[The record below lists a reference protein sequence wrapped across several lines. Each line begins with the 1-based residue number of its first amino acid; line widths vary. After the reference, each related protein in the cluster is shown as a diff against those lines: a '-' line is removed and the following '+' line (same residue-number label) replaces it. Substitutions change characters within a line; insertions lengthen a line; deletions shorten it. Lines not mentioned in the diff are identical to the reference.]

1 MVDIRNGEE
10 SDRFQKRDEHET
22 RIPSILYAVRVP
34 IEPRHQCLN
43 KSVNASLSGALRVP
57 ASADAP
63 VYASDPLASPKATPT
78 SLEVAP
84 HPAADFSDTSC
95 TAARHAAYGTGKP
108 EVLAPAGN
116 LATLKTAIDFGADAV
131 YCGGQEF
138 GMRSAPKNFT
148 LEDFE
153 QAVRYAHA
161 RHARVYATCNIL
173 PSSDEVPRMNAYMGE
188 LEQIGV
194 DALIISDI
202 GVLMAA
208 CTVAP
213 HTQLHVSTQAG
224 VTNYQTAR
232 ALVELGASR
241 IVLARE
247 LDLEAIRAIRANLG
261 QQIELEA
268 FVHGSMCMAFSG
280 RCLISQHLTGRDAN
294 HGDCVQACRYKY
306 HVVEEKRPNEF
317 IPVEVSEQ
325 GTFLF
330 NSQDMNLLEHVD
342 DILDAGVTSLK
353 IEGRAKGAYYAAVT
367 ANAYKCAVNE
377 YLAQRE
383 AGNVQSLA
391 LPQWLREEPYKVTH
405 REYST
410 GFYYRQHP
418 ASESVTRGGYI
429 NEWRW
434 LGTVLG
440 CDEECGAGERCG
452 EEERRGRD
460 KERQESV
467 GSGCDD
473 ARSGSGV
480 ECCER
485 AECGSSEERRESER
499 RLRIFARNKIAPGM
513 EIEFLA
519 PARPPIKY
527 RVPAA
532 GLCDGEGNPVDQIN
546 NPAHE
551 FSLPLLGAEYIPAGA
566 MIRARVKQA

>member
-1 MVDIRNGEE
+1 MVDIRDGEK
-10 SDRFQKRDEHET
+10 SDSFQKRYEHIT
-22 RIPSILYAVRVP
+22 RLPSILYAVRVP
-34 IEPRHQCLN
+34 FESRHCAN
-43 KSVNASLSGALRVP
+43 VSWDANAAAAQTP
-57 ASADAP
+57 AECAVS
-63 VYASDPLASPKATPT
+63 
-78 SLEVAP
+78 
-84 HPAADFSDTSC
+84 
-95 TAARHAAYGTGKP
+95 KP

-131 YCGGQEF
+131 YCGGQQF

-148 LEDFE
+148 LDDFE
-153 QAVRYAHA
+153 QAVRYAHE
-161 RHARVYATCNIL
+161 REARVYATCNIL
-173 PSSDEVPRMNAYMGE
+173 PNSDEVPQMNTYMGQ
-188 LEQIGV
+188 LADIGV

-208 CTVAP
+208 RKVAP

-224 VTNYQTAR
+224 VTNYQAAQ
-232 ALVELGASR
+232 ALIELGASR

-247 LDLEAIRAIRANLG
+247 LDLEAIRAIRAR
-261 QQIELEA
+261 IPRYVELET

-306 HVVEEKRPNEF
+306 HVVEEKRPSEF

-330 NSQDMNLLEHVD
+330 NSHDMNLLEHVD

-377 YLAQRE
+377 YLTQRA
-383 AGNVQSLA
+383 AGNSGPIV

-434 LGTVLG
+434 LGTVTG
-440 CDEECGAGERCG
+440 WDEH
-452 EEERRGRD
+452 
-460 KERQESV
+460 
-467 GSGCDD
+467 
-473 ARSGSGV
+473 
-480 ECCER
+480 
-485 AECGSSEERRESER
+485 ER
-499 RLRIFARNKIAPGM
+499 RLTIFARNKIAPPM

-519 PARPPIKY
+519 PGRPPIGY
-527 RVPAA
+527 RVPET
-532 GLCDGEGNPVDQIN
+532 GLRDAEGNAVSAIN

-551 FSLPLLGAEYIPAGA
+551 FSLPLLDMEPITAGA
-566 MIRARVKQA
+566 MIRACVNEA